1 MRKILSYFIVAAIA
15 FVLGA
20 SVARIPI
27 AKAAAAPLQ
36 PTTIDLMT
44 ITTADMPPP
53 TAIFPNLHVKQLLA
67 ADGVTAQ
74 LALGTAPKHY
84 HAGAAEIQ
92 VILDGSG
99 QEWLG
104 DRKVDLKR
112 DGGFWCLPAGTAH
125 SGTVDTW
132 GGKLRLVAF
141 KTPPQAP
148 DDIHLMP

>member
-1 MRKILSYFIVAAIA
+1 MKKILSYFVVAAIA

-20 SVARIPI
+20 TIARAPI

-36 PTTIDLMT
+36 PVAIDLMT

-53 TAIFPNLHVKQLLA
+53 TTIFPNLHVKQLLA
-67 ADGVTAQ
+67 TDGVTAQ

-84 HAGAAEIQ
+84 HAAAAEIQ

-99 QEWLG
+99 TEWLG
-104 DRKVDLKR
+104 DRSVDLR
-112 DGGFWCLPAGTAH
+112 PGMMIVIPAGTAH
-125 SGTVDTW
+125 SGTVDTS

>member
-1 MRKILSYFIVAAIA
+1 MKKFSHYLFVATIA
-15 FVLGA
+15 FVLGTT
-20 SVARIPI
+20 VARIPF
-27 AKAAAAPLQ
+27 ASAAAAPLK
-36 PTTIDLMT
+36 PAVIDLMT

-53 TAIFPNLHVKQLLA
+53 TATFPNLHVKPLLVT
-67 ADGVTAQ
+67 DGMTAQ

-92 VILDGSG
+92 VILDGAG

-104 DRKVDLKR
+104 DRKVDLKP
-112 DGGFWCLPAGTAH
+112 GMMIVIPAGTAH
-125 SGTVDTW
+125 SGTVDTS

-148 DDIHLMP
+148 NDIHLMP

>member
-1 MRKILSYFIVAAIA
+1 MKNILRYVAVAAIA

-20 SVARIPI
+20 TVARIPI

-36 PTTIDLMT
+36 PKVIDLMT

-53 TAIFPNLHVKQLLA
+53 TAMFPNLHVKQLFA
-67 ADGVTAQ
+67 TDGVTAQ
-74 LALGTAPKHY
+74 LALGSAPKHS
-84 HAGAAEIQ
+84 HAGASEIQ
-92 VILDGSG
+92 IILDGSG

-104 DRKVDLKR
+104 DRKVDLKP
-112 DGGFWCLPAGTAH
+112 GLMIIIPAGTAH
-125 SGTVDTW
+125 SGTVDTS

>member
-1 MRKILSYFIVAAIA
+1 MKTLQYLFVAAIA
-15 FVLGA
+15 FGLGVT
-20 SVARIPI
+20 VARIPL
-27 AKAAAAPLQ
+27 ARAAAAPLQ
-36 PTTIDLMT
+36 PAAIDLMT

-67 ADGVTAQ
+67 TDGMTAQ

-92 VILDGSG
+92 VILDGTG

-104 DRKVDLKR
+104 DRKIDLKP
-112 DGGFWCLPAGTAH
+112 GMMIVIPAGTAH
-125 SGTVDTW
+125 SGTVDTS

>member
-1 MRKILSYFIVAAIA
+1 MNNILRYVVVAAIA

-20 SVARIPI
+20 TIARMPL

-36 PTTIDLMT
+36 PMTIDLMT
-44 ITTADMPPP
+44 ITAADMPPP
-53 TAIFPNLHVKQLLA
+53 TAIFPNLHVKQLFA
-67 ADGVTAQ
+67 ADGVTGQ

-99 QEWLG
+99 AEWLG
-104 DRKVDLKR
+104 DRRVDLR
-112 DGGFWCLPAGTAH
+112 PGMMIVIPAGTAH
-125 SGTVDTW
+125 SGTVDTS

>member
-1 MRKILSYFIVAAIA
+1 MKTLQYLFVAAIA
-15 FVLGA
+15 FSLGVTA
-20 SVARIPI
+20 ARIPL
-27 AKAAAAPLQ
+27 ARAAAAPLQ
-36 PTTIDLMT
+36 PAAIDLMT

-67 ADGVTAQ
+67 TDGMTAQ

-92 VILDGSG
+92 VILDGAG

-104 DRKVDLKR
+104 DRKIDLKP
-112 DGGFWCLPAGTAH
+112 GMMIVIPAGTAH
-125 SGTVDTW
+125 SGTVDTS

>member
-1 MRKILSYFIVAAIA
+1 MKQFSRYLVVAAIA
-15 FVLGA
+15 FVLGVT
-20 SVARIPI
+20 VARIPF
-27 AKAAAAPLQ
+27 ARAAAAPLQ
-36 PTTIDLMT
+36 PAAIDLMT

-53 TAIFPNLHVKQLLA
+53 TAIFPNLHVKQLFA
-67 ADGVTAQ
+67 TDGVTAQ

-104 DRKVDLKR
+104 DRKVDLR
-112 DGGFWCLPAGTAH
+112 PGMMVVIPAGTAH
-125 SGTVDTW
+125 SGTVDTS

>member
-1 MRKILSYFIVAAIA
+1 MKQFSRYLVVAAIS
-15 FVLGA
+15 FVLG
-20 SVARIPI
+20 VTIARIPF
-27 AKAAAAPLQ
+27 ARAAAAPLQ
-36 PTTIDLMT
+36 PAAIDLMA

-53 TAIFPNLHVKQLLA
+53 SAIFPNLHVKQLLA
-67 ADGVTAQ
+67 TDCVTAQ
-74 LALGTAPKHY
+74 LALGNAPKHY
-84 HAGAAEIQ
+84 HAGASEIQ

-104 DRKVDLKR
+104 ERKVDLR
-112 DGGFWCLPAGTAH
+112 PGMMIIIPAGTAH
-125 SGTVDTW
+125 SGTVDTS

>member
-1 MRKILSYFIVAAIA
+1 MKQMLRLLGVAAIA

-20 SVARIPI
+20 TLARMPF
-27 AKAAAAPLQ
+27 ARAAAAPLQ
-36 PTTIDLMT
+36 PAAIDLMT

-67 ADGVTAQ
+67 TDGVTAQ

-92 VILDGSG
+92 VILEGTG

-104 DRKVDLKR
+104 DRKVDLKP
-112 DGGFWCLPAGTAH
+112 GMMIIIPAGTAH
-125 SGTVDTW
+125 SGTVDTS

>member
-1 MRKILSYFIVAAIA
+1 MKNILRYVVVAAIA

-20 SVARIPI
+20 TIARIPF
-27 AKAAAAPLQ
+27 ARAAAAPLQ
-36 PTTIDLMT
+36 PAAIDLMT

-67 ADGVTAQ
+67 TDGVTAQ

-104 DRKVDLKR
+104 DHKIDLR
-112 DGGFWCLPAGTAH
+112 PGMMIIVPAGTAH
-125 SGTVDTW
+125 SGTVDTS